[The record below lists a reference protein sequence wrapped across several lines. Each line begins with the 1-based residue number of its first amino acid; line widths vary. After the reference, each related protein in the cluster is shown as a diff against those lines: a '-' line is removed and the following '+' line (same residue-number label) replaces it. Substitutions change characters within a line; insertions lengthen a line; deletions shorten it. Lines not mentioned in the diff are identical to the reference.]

1 MSFPDDKS
9 GSQPSWLSGSLPESA
24 PLSDSP
30 EIPQASAESSEA
42 FQLMFSHAMEL
53 LSRREHSCHE
63 LRQKLGKK
71 HPLGDFDAVLLRL
84 QELNYQ
90 SDQRFAEVF
99 CRSRVQRGQGPLRIR
114 QELQLRGIHTALAQ
128 AAMDQL
134 QQEVDWF
141 ELALEQLQR
150 KFRRPIDPA
159 QDRLQQA
166 KERARRQRYLAYRGF
181 FSDAIQFAIAE
192 LDASG
197 GRESGADTGF

>member
-9 GSQPSWLSGSLPESA
+9 GSQPSWLPGSPSQTAQSLDVPSAFEAPRESA
-24 PLSDSP
+24 D
-30 EIPQASAESSEA
+30 A
-42 FQLMFSHAMEL
+42 FQALFTHALEL

-99 CRSRVQRGQGPLRIR
+99 GRSRVQRGQGPLRIR
-114 QELQLRGIHTALAQ
+114 QELQLRGIQSSLVQ
-128 AAMDQL
+128 ATMDQL
-134 QQEVDWF
+134 QEDVDWF

-159 QDRLQQA
+159 LERLQQA

-181 FSDAIQFAIAE
+181 FGDAIQYAIAE
-192 LDASG
+192 LDAAGHS
-197 GRESGADTGF
+197 ESGAGF